1 MVEKLLPYTSVP
13 QYIKGSENSIADYWS
28 GFSGITTCT
37 AREFPLDSPSI
48 RNKFMSKT
56 LRMGKN
62 RCFRVAEGT
71 DTVAFDSKDPWLIK
85 ISLEGDQDTLY
96 TRMRYYVLT
105 KPDRLEDND
114 PLKKYEG
121 FLAELSLFRV
131 KGTSKDVLIIGGTE
145 LIIPE
150 ALTKNIISILHK
162 THLSAAS
169 MK

>member
-1 MVEKLLPYTSVP
+1 
-13 QYIKGSENSIADYWS
+13 
-28 GFSGITTCT
+28 
-37 AREFPLDSPSI
+37 
-48 RNKFMSKT
+48 
-56 LRMGKN
+56 MGKN
-62 RCFRVAEGT
+62 RCFRVVEGT

-85 ISLEGDQDTLY
+85 ISLEGEQDSLY
-96 TRMRYYVLT
+96 T
-105 KPDRLEDND
+105 KPDRIEDND

-131 KGTSKDVLIIGGTE
+131 EETGKDVLIKGGAE

-150 ALTKNIISILHK
+150 TLTKNIISILHK